1 MSWQHLKLMKH
12 LVDPGDLNS
21 TQKLTLG
28 LTSRVAAAAE
38 DARRLADVAGG
49 RLAPAA
55 AAVGALAAVVFLSGA
70 EAAEVVGRLAGAAVL
85 LGRVLAAAVGL
96 VALVEGCHTGGPGR
110 TGGVGSEMKRDCKR
124 KEKKIIRK

>member
-1 MSWQHLKLMKH
+1 MKH
-12 LVDPGDLNS
+12 LVDPGDLHS

-55 AAVGALAAVVFLSGA
+55 AAVGALATVGFLSEA
-70 EAAEVVGRLAGAAVL
+70 EVVEVVGRLAGAAAPPAAVL

-96 VALVEGCHTGGPGR
+96 VALVAGCRMGGPGHTGG
-110 TGGVGSEMKRDCKR
+110 VESKMKRDRKKM
-124 KEKKIIRK
+124 KEK